1 MSLLHSALVQVLS
14 NSPAESRSSN
24 RFGWTI
30 KNPRA
35 FAAVSG
41 SLHKLAPYLAWV
53 CCPLIGFSPYSTCEV
68 VTVCALQN
76 ISTSAR
82 ADRSEQHRRLYT
94 AAWRA
99 CQPGRNIHKNTKTAS
114 RGALLAAG
122 QIFGFEVSRPAQAVV
137 GALSGG
143 CVAASDSRCGRRRP
157 SSCGLGMKPTIRST
171 ASPPLNRIM
180 VGIPVTPNCIGVS

>member
-99 CQPGRNIHKNTKTAS
+99 CQPGPDTHKNGQPRRSARGWPDFLGLRFRDPLRRWSARS
-114 RGALLAAG
+114 RSAALPLPTRG
-122 QIFGFEVSRPAQAVV
+122 
-137 GALSGG
+137 
-143 CVAASDSRCGRRRP
+143 VAANAP
-157 SSCGLGMKPTIRST
+157 
-171 ASPPLNRIM
+171 AAAAWA
-180 VGIPVTPNCIGVS
+180 